1 MKLPDEE
8 TASAEGQE
16 RSKEHDFGY
25 WPDIAGVAAA
35 LAIVWM
41 MFRFSDGVY

>member
-8 TASAEGQE
+8 IAGAEGQE
-16 RSKEHDFGY
+16 RSREYDFGY

-35 LAIVWM
+35 LAIIWT
-41 MFRFSDGVY
+41 MFQFSYGVY